1 MLNKLYEL
9 IINFCKTIIYHTP
22 THRLNNKE
30 KEQIKMYG
38 LIHFCEAK
46 NFNSI
51 KAKGV
56 IGGLK
61 EPMVK
66 KEKDFTWYY
75 INLSENFEKNKKIV
89 RSKGNRKKYD
99 GCIIVKNL
107 SDEQL
112 DLLRIRREIDDA
124 VIYPGTLKTDDI
136 KGFMIG

>member
-22 THRLNNKE
+22 AHRLNNQE

-46 NFNSI
+46 NFGSI
-51 KAKGV
+51 IEKGI

-61 EPMVK
+61 EPMEK
-66 KEKDFTWYY
+66 KEKNFTWYY
-75 INLSENFEKNKKIV
+75 INLSDNFEKNRKIV
-89 RSKGNRKKYD
+89 HSKGERKKYD
-99 GCIIVKNL
+99 GYVIVKNL

-112 DLLRIRREIDDA
+112 DLLRIRREVDDA

-136 KGFMIG
+136 KGFLIG